1 MEKNSL
7 SICPLES
14 GSKGNSHLITNGTT
28 NILVDCGISARSLS
42 ERLSF
47 YEKTADELDAVLIT
61 HEHSDH
67 TKGAGIVSR
76 KFNLPVYATR
86 GTWRAMYKNIK
97 PVKEC
102 FIKPI
107 SIGETFKIGDIL
119 ITSFSIS
126 HDAAEPVGYTFSYN
140 DKKIAIATDTGIADE
155 RLINAIS
162 GAKVALI
169 EANHDENMLL
179 MGKYTQALKRRIKSD
194 LGHLSNEA
202 AGGLSLKL
210 AKGGTKTILIGHL
223 SEENNYP
230 DLAYLTVKNIIEEGG
245 FKTGKDIEL
254 SVVTREFTKAR
265 FTA

>member
-1 MEKNSL
+1 MVNKSL

-14 GSKGNSHLITNGTT
+14 GSKGNSHLITNGST
-28 NILVDCGISARSLS
+28 NILVDCGISAKALS
-42 ERLSF
+42 QRLSF
-47 YEKTADELDAVLIT
+47 YGKCGEELDAVLIT

-76 KFNLPVYATR
+76 KFGLPVYATK

-97 PVKEC
+97 PVQDC
-102 FIKPI
+102 FIKPVNA
-107 SIGETFKIGDIL
+107 GDTFEIGDIS

-126 HDAAEPVGYTFSYN
+126 HDAAEPVGYTFSYA

-155 RLINAIS
+155 NLINALS
-162 GAKVALI
+162 GAGVALI

-179 MGKYTQALKRRIKSD
+179 MGKYTQSLKKRIKSD

-202 AGGLSLKL
+202 AGGLSLRL
-210 AKGGTKTILIGHL
+210 AKRGTKTILIGHL

-245 FKTGKDIEL
+245 FKTGRDIEL
-254 SVVTREFTKAR
+254 SVVTREFMKTK